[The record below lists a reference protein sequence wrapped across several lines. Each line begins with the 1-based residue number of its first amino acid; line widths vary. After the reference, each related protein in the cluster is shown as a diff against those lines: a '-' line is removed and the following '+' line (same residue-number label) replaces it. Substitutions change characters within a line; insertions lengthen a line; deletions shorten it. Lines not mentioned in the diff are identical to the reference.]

1 MEVIM
6 NIKMNA
12 FQCFQKRLTLPS
24 RSSPRKEALIFSIA
38 LPALLFAL
46 SSFGGAHGGA
56 PGGGGAPRGGMA
68 PRPALSPAR
77 PALTPTGPAIMER
90 PVHGTIR
97 HLDTHAVQRPFEVRP
112 QPQRPIE
119 SGREFAPRRDAFVH
133 RDVDVD
139 IHRHRGGDDFHFHRH
154 FRVLPFGFVALAVGG
169 LPFYYA
175 DGIYYQ
181 PADDGGYQEV
191 YPPVGA
197 TIPGLPDGAIAI
209 DANGTTYYYAGGAFY
224 VQQSDGT
231 YAITPAPMGVIVPEL
246 PPGAVPANISGQ
258 TAYQFNGVFYEPV
271 FVNGVTQYQTFV
283 PTG

>member
-1 MEVIM
+1 M
-6 NIKMNA
+6 NTKWNA
-12 FQCFQKRLTLPS
+12 FRCFQKQPKIRPRGS
-24 RSSPRKEALIFSIA
+24 RRQEVLFFFIGLSAW
-38 LPALLFAL
+38 LFAL
-46 SSFGGAHGGA
+46 SSFGAAGSAHGGA
-56 PGGGGAPRGGMA
+56 PGGGGPRGGGFA
-68 PRPALSPAR
+68 PRPAISPSR

-90 PVHGTIR
+90 PTHGTIR

-112 QPQRPIE
+112 EPQRRIE
-119 SGREFAPRRDAFVH
+119 SGREFNTRRNVFVH

-139 IHRHRGGDDFHFHRH
+139 VHRHHDWDDFHFHRH

-224 VQQSDGT
+224 VQQPDGT
-231 YAITPAPMGVIVPEL
+231 YALVPTPMGVIVPDL
-246 PPGAVPANISGQ
+246 PPGAVPVNISGT
-258 TAYQFNGVFYEPV
+258 TAYQFDNVYYEPV
-271 FVNGVTQYQTFV
+271 FVNGVMQYQTFV